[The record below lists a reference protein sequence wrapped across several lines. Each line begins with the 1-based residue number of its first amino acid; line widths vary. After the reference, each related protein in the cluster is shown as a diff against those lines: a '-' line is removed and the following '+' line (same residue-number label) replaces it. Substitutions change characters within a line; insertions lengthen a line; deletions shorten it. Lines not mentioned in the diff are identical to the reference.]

1 MAKMLLNCLSYQKPE
16 SEGGGL
22 APHLQL
28 VEVLGLAM
36 ALLDGAGELQ
46 QPVRERRL
54 AVVDVRDDREVPDP
68 LRRVQRELGPGHRG
82 AGPVLRRRLRREQAL
97 RLLERVPGQGRGGGD
112 VTRNPASGSPERGG
126 AGHPGPRAGARR
138 PAAGARVLGGDLAE
152 QGDGLRGSGLWT
164 TEPETC
170 VRL

>member
-68 LRRVQRELGPGHRG
+68 LRRVQRQLGPGHRA
-82 AGPVLRRRLRREQAL
+82 AGPVLRRRLRREEPPG
-97 RLLERVPGQGRGGGD
+97 LLERAPGQGGGGGGIPRD
-112 VTRNPASGSPERGG
+112 PASGSPERGG